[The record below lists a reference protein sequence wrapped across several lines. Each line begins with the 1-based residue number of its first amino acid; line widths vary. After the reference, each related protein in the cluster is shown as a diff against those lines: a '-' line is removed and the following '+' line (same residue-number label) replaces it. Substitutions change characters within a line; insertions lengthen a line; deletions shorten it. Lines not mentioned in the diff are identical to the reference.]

1 MPTGSFVRSSTRAA
15 NSGKSPRVPG
25 FKSAMPAF
33 GDGLNHQEVIAVL
46 TFVKTLRGDKTRGG
60 FSILKPQAII
70 SQKDPFP
77 AG

>member
-1 MPTGSFVRSSTRAA
+1 
-15 NSGKSPRVPG
+15 
-25 FKSAMPAF
+25 MPAF